1 MRTCAGVTEERASLR
16 VAAKRGFTLVELLV
30 VIAII
35 GVLIGLLLPAVQ
47 SARAAARRTEC
58 RNNLHNLGVAMHL
71 FANARSGNFPWN
83 NHKSE
88 SESWVFTLG
97 PYTENVDA
105 VRTCP
110 DDPNHEKWL
119 AEKGTS
125 YMINQYV
132 STSNET
138 LPGSVRNINKI
149 RETSKLIILFEGADQ
164 RNATDDHV
172 HCPDWYRPEALMTKT
187 SWKLLTKEVH
197 PARHDHSSNFLYADG
212 HVEAIPEET
221 LYEMLMRDVAT
232 GSRFPIPNHQ

>member
-1 MRTCAGVTEERASLR
+1 MRTCAGVTKARASHC

-58 RNNLHNLGVAMHL
+58 RNNLHNLGLAMHL

-88 SESWVFTLG
+88 EESWVFTLG

-110 DDPNHEKWL
+110 DDPNREKWL

-132 STSNET
+132 SSSNEM

-149 RETSKLIILFEGADQ
+149 RETSKLVILFEGADK

-172 HCPDWYRPEALMTKT
+172 HCPNWYSQAALDTKD
-187 SWKLLTKEVH
+187 SWNQLVKEVH
-197 PARHDHSSNFLYADG
+197 PARHGGSSNYLYADG
-212 HVEAIPEET
+212 HVETISEET
-221 LYEMLMRDVAT
+221 IYEMLMRDVAT
-232 GSRFPIPNHQ
+232 GSRFPIPNHE